1 MTQWHI
7 ARLFPRGPVAPIR
20 ANRQNPPL
28 RHRDHG
34 GKRKS
39 SGEKGLGFILCGL
52 CVSVV
57 NNQTRFACVAS

>member
-34 GKRKS
+34 GKRRS
-39 SGEKGLGFILCGL
+39 AEEKGLRFIL

-57 NNQTRFACVAS
+57 NNRTSVACVAN